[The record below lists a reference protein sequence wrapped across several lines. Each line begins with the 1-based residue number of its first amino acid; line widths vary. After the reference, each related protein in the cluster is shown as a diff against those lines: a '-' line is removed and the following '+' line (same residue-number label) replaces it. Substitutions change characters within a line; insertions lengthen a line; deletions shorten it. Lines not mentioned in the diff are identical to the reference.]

1 MGRGQ
6 TFSVGGG
13 SGNDD
18 VDGEEEEDV
27 SEANCLVSEA
37 SKPPA
42 GASFLGARRAQIY
55 SSFSISIFEYC
66 QTPG

>member
-1 MGRGQ
+1 MGQ

-13 SGNDD
+13 SGNND
-18 VDGEEEEDV
+18 VDGEEEEEDV

-42 GASFLGARRAQIY
+42 
-55 SSFSISIFEYC
+55 
-66 QTPG
+66 